1 MGLFRLTGGIV
12 FTPFLIIGQH
22 KQLIQSRD
30 SCDLYTST
38 IFFLPPSSANTVYT
52 EARNTSDNQQ
62 VTLNDLGSRLSAKGY
77 KVVTDPNQAQY
88 VIQANTVYC
97 NTEKQTITME
107 TMVAGGYGGGI
118 GSAISSFGGAI
129 GNVGSMAGMA
139 NPMIGMGAAGISA
152 AAGALGSA
160 VDSIGSMFGS
170 SGPEVKTKENI
181 TYACVTDLQITERPS
196 SPRAMQPGGPKV
208 YQTRLVA
215 GVHQKKLDAQE
226 ATPLLQQKLSASV
239 AGNF

>member
-1 MGLFRLTGGIV
+1 MPRTSVLLLIMGLASGCASNLQG
-12 FTPFLIIGQH
+12 
-22 KQLIQSRD
+22 SN
-30 SCDLYTST
+30 LYTST
-38 IFFLPPSSANTVYT
+38 IFFLPPSSANTVYI

-181 TYACVTDLQITERPS
+181 TYACVTDVQITERPS
-196 SPRAMQPGGPKV
+196 SPGAMQPGGPKV

>member
-1 MGLFRLTGGIV
+1 LRTRPQRV
-12 FTPFLIIGQH
+12 FTPAREVDGRERGAGA
-22 KQLIQSRD
+22 RD
-30 SCDLYTST
+30 VDGRERGTGV
-38 IFFLPPSSANTVYT
+38 P
-52 EARNTSDNQQ
+52 R
-62 VTLNDLGSRLSAKGY
+62 
-77 KVVTDPNQAQY
+77 
-88 VIQANTVYC
+88 
-97 NTEKQTITME
+97 
-107 TMVAGGYGGGI
+107 AG
-118 GSAISSFGGAI
+118 
-129 GNVGSMAGMA
+129 
-139 NPMIGMGAAGISA
+139 